1 MTRRVS
7 LCADAHPHPTE
18 RLIQRPQGWRQHPL
32 RAISGALLWFGVTAG
47 ASAQG
52 FDKVNTTVTNVNAIL
67 VTISVAVVTIAI
79 IWAGFKMIFQGARL
93 ADVANV
99 LLGGTLVGGAAAFAS
114 FIVS

>member
-1 MTRRVS
+1 MSPMPLTHVS
-7 LCADAHPHPTE
+7 PKTQPITGRSATSRWLS
-18 RLIQRPQGWRQHPL
+18 
-32 RAISGALLWFGVTAG
+32 AIASLLLAIAAGGAP
-47 ASAQG
+47 AQG

-99 LLGGTLVGGAAAFAS
+99 LLGGTLVGGAAAFAGY
-114 FIVS
+114 IVG

>member
-1 MTRRVS
+1 MNRRVS
-7 LCADAHPHPTE
+7 LRHAATQ
-18 RLIQRPQGWRQHPL
+18 RLPQQLVQHSPSPRPSRLL
-32 RAISGALLWFGVTAG
+32 RASVALLLIRVAAG

-52 FDKVNTTVTNVNAIL
+52 FEKVNTTITNVNAIL

-99 LLGGTLVGGAAAFAS
+99 LMGGTLVGGAAAFAS
-114 FIVS
+114 YIVS

>member
-1 MTRRVS
+1 MSPMLLTRLSRTTHPITFRSAFRKLSGIAAS
-7 LCADAHPHPTE
+7 LLAVAAC
-18 RLIQRPQGWRQHPL
+18 
-32 RAISGALLWFGVTAG
+32 G